1 MLSSRLGGSAPVR
14 ADTSAHVTRS
24 AISSP
29 TTPVVSTASARFLRS
44 PADWLTLA
52 IGASYGHDRPSDRV
66 TSRVVASNLLAVAT
80 DQSEQR
86 FSVPSHVLSRSV
98 GEDTVLLD
106 LHQDEYFSLSK
117 VGARVWSLVMDGT
130 GFEAIVDQIAESY
143 AVDRAVVEADVRAL
157 VTDLLASG
165 LLTEV

>member
-1 MLSSRLGGSAPVR
+1 MPHVASRG
-14 ADTSAHVTRS
+14 
-24 AISSP
+24 
-29 TTPVVSTASARFLRS
+29 VVS
-44 PADWLTLA
+44 
-52 IGASYGHDRPSDRV
+52 I
-66 TSRVVASNLLAVAT
+66 LLAVAT
-80 DQSEQR
+80 DESGQR

-106 LHQDEYFSLSK
+106 LHQDEYFSLSQ
-117 VGARVWSLVMDGT
+117 VGARVWSLVADGT

-157 VTDLLASG
+157 ITDLLASG